1 MIGCVERLRAWDFP
15 VGRWLVTALGFKG
28 RGLGVPSLV
37 RGLRSHMALNARA
50 PPPKKNK
57 VRWLFCFLYVFT
69 VLAALGCHLWGRTQ
83 LDTTE
88 AT

>member
-15 VGRWLVTALGFKG
+15 VGRWLVKALGFKG

-50 PPPKKNK
+50 PPPKKK
-57 VRWLFCFLYVFT
+57 
-69 VLAALGCHLWGRTQ
+69 
-83 LDTTE
+83 
-88 AT
+88 

>member
-1 MIGCVERLRAWDFP
+1 M
-15 VGRWLVTALGFKG
+15 GRWLVKALGFKG

-50 PPPKKNK
+50 PPLPKKK
-57 VRWLFCFLYVFT
+57 VCWLFCFLYVFT
-69 VLAALGCHLWGRTQ
+69 VLAALGCHLWGRTES
-83 LDTTE
+83 DTTE